1 MRQALATVSLLVPSY
16 DAGLRFYVDVLGFRL
31 VEDTPLGGGKRW
43 VTVAPPGDGGARLL
57 LAEPSTPEQAATI
70 GRQAGG
76 RVFLFLETDDFW
88 RDHRRYLAA
97 GVTFIEQPRSEAYA
111 TVAVFQDPF
120 GNTWDLLEPVR
131 KGGSTT

>member
-120 GNTWDLLEPVR
+120 GNKWDLLEPVR
-131 KGGSTT
+131 KGGSTA

>member
-120 GNTWDLLEPVR
+120 GNKWDLLEPVR

>member
-97 GVTFIEQPRSEAYA
+97 GVTFIEQPRREAYA

-120 GNTWDLLEPVR
+120 GNKWDLLEPVR
-131 KGGSTT
+131 KGGSTA

>member
-16 DAGLRFYVDVLGFRL
+16 EAGIRFYVDVLGFRL
-31 VEDTPLGGGKRW
+31 VEDTQLGGGKRW

-57 LAEPSTPEQAATI
+57 LAEAASPEQTAAI

-88 RDHRRYLAA
+88 RDYRRYLAA
-97 GVTFIEQPRSEAYA
+97 GVTFLEEPRREIYA
-111 TVAVFQDPF
+111 TVTVFQDPF
-120 GNTWDLLEPVR
+120 GNNWDLLEPTR
-131 KGGSTT
+131 KDGRPA

>member
-1 MRQALATVSLLVPSY
+1 MRSAAI
-16 DAGLRFYVDVLGFRL
+16 G
-31 VEDTPLGGGKRW
+31 
-43 VTVAPPGDGGARLL
+43 GDGGARLL
-57 LAEPSTPEQAATI
+57 LAEPSTPEQAAII

-120 GNTWDLLEPVR
+120 GNKWDLLEPVR
-131 KGGSTT
+131 KGGSTA